1 MIAWW
6 SVTLASL
13 ITRPSGRTS
22 RPVTY
27 AAAAAYSR
35 CVPSSEAIG
44 LISPIMSD
52 GRKREFV
59 RGYVS
64 TLCSS

>member
-13 ITRPSGRTS
+13 TIRPSGSTS

-27 AAAAAYSR
+27 FAACAYSR
-35 CVPSSEAIG
+35 WEPTRAAIG
-44 LISPIMSD
+44 FSSGIMSLD
-52 GRKREFV
+52 RKRELV
-59 RGYVS
+59 RG
-64 TLCSS
+64 